1 MSKNKKPL
9 PLLENVEIHGIS
21 SEGKGVA
28 RVNDIIVFVPFV
40 APGDVVNVQV
50 TRRKHRYME
59 GTAVSFVKYSD
70 KRTTPRCK
78 YFGICGGCKFQEIK
92 YSEQLAWK
100 QQIVDDALK
109 RIGHLTYPALSPII
123 GCEKTTEYRSKLE
136 FGFSEKRWLTREE
149 IAKQKVY
156 ANKNAVGF
164 HVPGAFDKIIDIDEC
179 LLMDGW
185 QNDVR
190 NDIRSFAY
198 ENGITFFNIREK
210 QGCLRNLMLRKTT
223 LGETMI
229 LLQFHYTNDAEENM
243 AKSLLR
249 HLTDKFPDTTSIVY
263 VNNLK
268 LNDTF
273 GDQEV
278 NVWYGREYIMEE
290 MRGLKFKIGPKSF
303 FQTNTPQAIN
313 LYDVVRRFAALTGS
327 ETVYDLYTGTG
338 SIAIYVAAQGSKVS
352 GIEYVSEA
360 IDDAR
365 ENAALNNIGNT
376 EFIAGDMKDVLTA
389 DFIEAHGRPDIVIAD
404 PPRAGMHKDVIDT
417 ILNVKPRRI
426 VYVSCNP
433 ATQARDLALLCEEY
447 HIAAVQPV
455 DMFPMTQ
462 HIENVCLL
470 EYGKQ

>member
-1 MSKNKKPL
+1 MK
-9 PLLENVEIHGIS
+9 
-21 SEGKGVA
+21 
-28 RVNDIIVFVPFV
+28 
-40 APGDVVNVQV
+40 
-50 TRRKHRYME
+50 
-59 GTAVSFVKYSD
+59 
-70 KRTTPRCK
+70 
-78 YFGICGGCKFQEIK
+78 
-92 YSEQLAWK
+92 
-100 QQIVDDALK
+100 
-109 RIGHLTYPALSPII
+109 
-123 GCEKTTEYRSKLE
+123 KTTIIILVVIAILCAAAV
-136 FGFSEKRWLTREE
+136 WLFT
-149 IAKQKVY
+149 AGPL
-156 ANKNAVGF
+156 ASTG
-164 HVPGAFDKIIDIDEC
+164 
-179 LLMDGW
+179 
-185 QNDVR
+185 
-190 NDIRSFAY
+190 
-198 ENGITFFNIREK
+198 
-210 QGCLRNLMLRKTT
+210 
-223 LGETMI
+223 
-229 LLQFHYTNDAEENM
+229 TNDAEENM

-338 SIAIYVAAQGSKVS
+338 SIAIYVAAQCSKVI

-389 DFIEAHGRPDIVIAD
+389 DFIEAHGRPDVVIAD